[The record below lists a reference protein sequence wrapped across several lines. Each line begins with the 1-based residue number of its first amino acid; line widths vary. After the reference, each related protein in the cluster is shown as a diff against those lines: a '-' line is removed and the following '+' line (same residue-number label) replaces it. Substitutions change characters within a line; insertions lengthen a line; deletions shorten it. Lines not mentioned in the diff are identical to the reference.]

1 MSVAGCARAA
11 GVGSGERGMHLR
23 RSRQFPPT
31 SVARSFAKQSRK
43 RVRENCEAAPR
54 DGPPVRGEGG
64 GCGRRAEAGGG
75 AVEGGIP
82 KFAYCR
88 IWVK

>member
-23 RSRQFPPT
+23 RSRQVPPT

-43 RVRENCEAAPR
+43 RVRANPEGAARGRAQTLFPNPLHALHGYDHPKIQNPAAFLPR
-54 DGPPVRGEGG
+54 
-64 GCGRRAEAGGG
+64 ALSANT
-75 AVEGGIP
+75 
-82 KFAYCR
+82 
-88 IWVK
+88 